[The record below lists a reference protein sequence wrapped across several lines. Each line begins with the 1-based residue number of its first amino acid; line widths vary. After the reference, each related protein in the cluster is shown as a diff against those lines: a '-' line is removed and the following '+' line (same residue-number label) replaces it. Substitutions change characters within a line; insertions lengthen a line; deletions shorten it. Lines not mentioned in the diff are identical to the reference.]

1 MYNVRKAW
9 WKCPVADDHVWDDK
23 SANRIS
29 NLKRNSNA
37 GKCPMCAGRRIVK
50 SNCLATVNPE
60 FAAQWHPEKNGELTP
75 EDVTDSSNKKV
86 WWKCPM
92 GEDHEWKLSP
102 NGRHGK
108 SGCPFCDNKRVS
120 VTNSLASL
128 HPEIAAEWHPEK
140 NGKLTPEDVVVG
152 SARKVWWKCPVGADH
167 EFQCLIVSRT
177 KEGGTVCPVCY
188 GRVAVLSNCLATTH
202 PELAEEWHP
211 NKNGN
216 LTPQEVT
223 KGSNKR
229 VWWKCDEH
237 DHEWPTSPNQRDLP
251 GCPICL
257 KKNQM
262 RLFEIVKTI
271 FPEKEVFFDY
281 KATFMKFKDSNIPME
296 LDIWVPEEKIA
307 FEYQGQ
313 QHFAPFYRNNF
324 SSDEFENIRR
334 RDKEKR
340 QACKDNDIV
349 LIEIKYTWNRSI
361 DHVSDSLQ
369 QAGIEI

>member
-1 MYNVRKAW
+1 
-9 WKCPVADDHVWDDK
+9 
-23 SANRIS
+23 
-29 NLKRNSNA
+29 
-37 GKCPMCAGRRIVK
+37 
-50 SNCLATVNPE
+50 
-60 FAAQWHPEKNGELTP
+60 
-75 EDVTDSSNKKV
+75 
-86 WWKCPM
+86 
-92 GEDHEWKLSP
+92 
-102 NGRHGK
+102 
-108 SGCPFCDNKRVS
+108 
-120 VTNSLASL
+120 
-128 HPEIAAEWHPEK
+128 
-140 NGKLTPEDVVVG
+140 
-152 SARKVWWKCPVGADH
+152 
-167 EFQCLIVSRT
+167 
-177 KEGGTVCPVCY
+177 
-188 GRVAVLSNCLATTH
+188 
-202 PELAEEWHP
+202 
-211 NKNGN
+211 
-216 LTPQEVT
+216 
-223 KGSNKR
+223 
-229 VWWKCDEH
+229 
-237 DHEWPTSPNQRDLP
+237 
-251 GCPICL
+251 
-257 KKNQM
+257 M